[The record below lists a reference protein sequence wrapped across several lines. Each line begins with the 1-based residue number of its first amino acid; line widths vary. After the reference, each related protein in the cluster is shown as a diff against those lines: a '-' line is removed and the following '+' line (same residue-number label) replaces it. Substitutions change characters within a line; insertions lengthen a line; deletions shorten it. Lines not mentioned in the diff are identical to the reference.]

1 MFGSC
6 RSVQSFGFSLLM
18 LVVVSGT
25 KQAQASPG
33 DIYNEKRDGIE
44 LRVKRLSG
52 PESHRQFG
60 RDLVDFGYQPIE
72 ITILNDSTDQLL
84 IRASSID
91 LQHVS
96 AKRVCED
103 TERSVLGL
111 LSGPAYLAVFFAWPV
126 LAPVIG
132 VGVWLSGCNKSVKT
146 KIREKFFGGDKVV
159 ELLPYEQLS
168 RYVFVPTNTSTERFN
183 LYLFKRQEKMYV
195 PFTVKL

>member
-6 RSVQSFGFSLLM
+6 KPVRPLGLFLLI
-18 LVVVSGT
+18 LVAGCST

-44 LRVKRLSG
+44 LCVKRLSG

-60 RDLVDFGYQPIE
+60 RDLVDLGYQPIK
-72 ITILNDSTDQLL
+72 ITILNDSDDQLL

-91 LQHVS
+91 LEHVS
-96 AKRVCED
+96 AKQVCQG

-111 LSGPAYLAVFFAWPV
+111 LSGPAYLSVFFAWPV

-132 VGVWLSGCNKSVKT
+132 AGVWLSACNKSVKS
-146 KIREKFFGGDKVV
+146 KIREKFFGEDKVV

-168 RYVFVPTNTSTERFN
+168 RYVFVPTNTPTERFN

-195 PFTVKL
+195 PFTVRL